1 VYTCTPKYGNY
12 RSSRENPNT
21 RTAILYTNYVAE
33 FGLFIELHSEE
44 GK

>member
-1 VYTCTPKYGNY
+1 VILVITGNL
-12 RSSRENPNT
+12 NT
-21 RTAILYTNYVAE
+21 HTVVLYTNYVTE

>member
-1 VYTCTPKYGNY
+1 MPKYEYY

-21 RTAILYTNYVAE
+21 RIAILYTNCVAE

-44 GK
+44 EK